1 MRGKLGT
8 IIIDHG
14 VFVTPDTVAHGQGE
28 QPQHVYCVAFTGDEL
43 WGGNASPKDKVCID
57 LLGQLSGEG
66 GRMSDALSLDAVQ
79 LPRDEAGPVFD
90 KPWQAQA
97 FALTVQLYK
106 SGHFTWPEWVEVF
119 SREIKA
125 SPATPEESV
134 NDAYYRQWMAA
145 LETITAARQ
154 LVAPTDV
161 PAAREEW
168 RQAYLNTPHGQP
180 ILLANAVC
188 RPATVMVIT
197 ITRMM
202 RRTIITTI
210 ISRPQT
216 ATASRRHCSSH
227 VEVSLTEAIPMHI
240 DRVS

>member
-1 MRGKLGT
+1 
-8 IIIDHG
+8 
-14 VFVTPDTVAHGQGE
+14 
-28 QPQHVYCVAFTGDEL
+28 
-43 WGGNASPKDKVCID
+43 
-57 LLGQLSGEG
+57 
-66 GRMSDALSLDAVQ
+66 MSDALSLDAVQ

-161 PAAREEW
+161 PARAEEW

-188 RPATVMVIT
+188 RPADSHGHHHHQDDEEDHHHHHHHGHKPQPRPVAIVPAM
-197 ITRMM
+197 
-202 RRTIITTI
+202 
-210 ISRPQT
+210 SRS
-216 ATASRRHCSSH
+216 A
-227 VEVSLTEAIPMHI
+227 
-240 DRVS
+240 